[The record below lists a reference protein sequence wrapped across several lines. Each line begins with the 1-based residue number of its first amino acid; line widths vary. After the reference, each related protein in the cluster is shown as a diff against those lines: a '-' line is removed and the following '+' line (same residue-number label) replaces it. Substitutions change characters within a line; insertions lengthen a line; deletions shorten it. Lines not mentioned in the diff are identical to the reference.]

1 MTPSEI
7 SALGEALYGK
17 RWQLPLAR
25 DLGTSYNVVHDWAT
39 GERKPSRRYR
49 EKLAALPETKRR
61 ELIDLIRG
69 KTDEATAAVKA
80 NLSSRLFS
88 GEP

>member
-39 GERKPSRRYR
+39 GERKPSRRYQ
-49 EKLAALPETKRR
+49 EKL
-61 ELIDLIRG
+61 RG
-69 KTDEATAAVKA
+69 LASHRPTWVAEQEFPG
-80 NLSSRLFS
+80 LYM
-88 GEP
+88 